1 MGFLSN
7 DDYYDNET
15 YEPTWRLLSESTHRA
30 RTRKSCGG
38 GGQWIEVGQKYRK
51 TVGLEDG
58 VFTVFY
64 AHAFDKIRW
73 DAAMEVQR
81 LRMTVSA

>member
-7 DDYYDNET
+7 DDYHGNET
-15 YEPTWRLLSESTHRA
+15 YESTWRVLSESTHRA
-30 RTRKSCGG
+30 RTRKSCG

-58 VFTVFY
+58 VFSISY
-64 AHAFDKIRW
+64 AHVFDKIRW
-73 DAAMEVQR
+73 DAAMEVQG
-81 LRMTVSA
+81 LRMTVSV